1 MADASRKSEVSA
13 ALRLLKGVAGELREL
28 ASDTARFGEA
38 LADDHVIAGA
48 NPSIGLLQRFDLFA
62 QNMRAQA
69 SLIDCLSTRLEEG
82 SADAAVLHDLI
93 GHVPFFS
100 MRERLSAIVNGTRGE
115 TTVPAE
121 DVAEAYWF

>member
-1 MADASRKSEVSA
+1 MADASNKSEVSA

-38 LADDHVIAGA
+38 LADDCNIAGA

-69 SLIDCLSTRLEEG
+69 LLIDRLSTRLEEG
-82 SADAAVLHDLI
+82 SADDAVLHDLI
-93 GHVPFFS
+93 GHVPFFG
-100 MRERLSAIVNGTRGE
+100 MRERLRAVMNGVHGQ
-115 TTVPAE
+115 VMAPAE
-121 DVAEAYWF
+121 EVADEHWF